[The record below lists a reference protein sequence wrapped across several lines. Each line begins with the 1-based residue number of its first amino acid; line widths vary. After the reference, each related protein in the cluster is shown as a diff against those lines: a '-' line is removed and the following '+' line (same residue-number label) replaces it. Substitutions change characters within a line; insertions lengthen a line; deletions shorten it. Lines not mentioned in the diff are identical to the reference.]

1 MLVKIFDGSLTAGPE
16 EVEEQI
22 NHWLGSLMEEKAE
35 VKRIS
40 TSTYS
45 AGQASRLVVTILYE
59 SPLEQVAPPP
69 S

>member
-1 MLVKIFDGSLTAGPE
+1 MLVKIFD
-16 EVEEQI
+16 
-22 NHWLGSLMEEKAE
+22 GSLMEEKAE

-40 TSTYS
+40 TATYS
-45 AGQASRLVVTILYE
+45 AGQASRLIVTILYE